1 MDGTTAGRLELTR
14 PAPRPTPP
22 SDGSFL
28 GAVHDPAVTSQPSA
42 PSQPQFS
49 QLTPVYAAT
58 PANTPADIPQPP
70 VKGIEFVQAVTP
82 TPSTPPVQAPIIE
95 PRTQLTPAVVVDQ
108 PFKPQ
113 APILPPTPLAT
124 NSPAD
129 TNLPPSTPSPA
140 GPPLPPMP
148 PVTPTPFQ
156 PPEEPKKP
164 DAAQESQDPAGD
176 AVEQSMNEVNN
187 LDSIATIEKHI
198 DSVDIDQKVAAKIE
212 QQSAPPV
219 PVEAPEPPKVEEP
232 AAPVVPEP
240 AAPDKAEEVKT
251 YFQNTFN
258 SGGEVSSAAPVAP
271 MGGGSGSKFSLSNLN
286 PKVRLAAIVAVIVLV
301 VGIGGFFAISAVMN
315 GQNTNNV
322 AREDETPI
330 VVPSDED
337 EEETPITET
346 PIEEEEQ
353 EEPTTPI
360 FTPQPEPTPTP
371 APTPTPVASDKVP
384 TVANSGLNDQDV
396 AAMPRYLRIAKIGV
410 NAHVEHIGVTSSGAM
425 GVPSD
430 MWNAGWYVGS
440 AKPGQGG
447 AVFMDGHSTASR
459 SGLFGQLDTLVAGD
473 VLEVQRNDGQTIKYK
488 VAKIKIVN
496 RNDVDMAAM
505 MLPYDLSKNGLNIL
519 SCTGRWIESE
529 KTLENRVMV
538 FALQV

>member
-1 MDGTTAGRLELTR
+1 MDGTTAGRLELAR
-14 PAPRPTPP
+14 PAPRPTPPP

-28 GAVHDPAVTSQPSA
+28 GAVHDPSVSSPPPA
-42 PSQPQFS
+42 PTQPQFS

-70 VKGIEFVQAVTP
+70 VKGIEFVQAPTP
-82 TPSTPPVQAPIIE
+82 TPVVVTPPTPIIQS
-95 PRTQLTPAVVVDQ
+95 RTTVTPSVVVDQ

-129 TNLPPSTPSPA
+129 TNLPPATPTPS
-140 GPPLPPMP
+140 GPPMP
-148 PVTPTPFQ
+148 PMPPLTPTPFT
-156 PPEEPKKP
+156 PPEEPKRP
-164 DAAQESQDPAGD
+164 EPTQEVSQDPAGD
-176 AVEQSMNEVNN
+176 AVEQSMNEVDN
-187 LDSIATIEKHI
+187 LASIATIEKHL
-198 DSVDIDQKVAAKIE
+198 DSVDIDQKVNAKLE
-212 QQSAPPV
+212 QQAAP
-219 PVEAPEPPKVEEP
+219 AITSEPPTPEEPVTPAVEPAVPEKVEE
-232 AAPVVPEP
+232 VRS
-240 AAPDKAEEVKT
+240 

-258 SGGEVSSAAPVAP
+258 GGEPSATPP
-271 MGGGSGSKFSLSNLN
+271 TTPIGGGGGSKFSFGNLN
-286 PKVRLAAIVAVIVLV
+286 PKTVRLVAIIAAIVLIVGV
-301 VGIGGFFAISAVMN
+301 GGFFAIGAIMN
-315 GQNTNNV
+315 GQKSDDI
-322 AREDETPI
+322 AIDKTPI
-330 VVPSDED
+330 VETPSDDE
-337 EEETPITET
+337 EEETPIVET
-346 PIEEEEQ
+346 PIVEEEE

-360 FTPQPEPTPTP
+360 FTPEPTPTP
-371 APTPTPVASDKVP
+371 TPTPTPVASPTVP
-384 TVANSGLNDQDV
+384 TVANSGLNDADI
-396 AAMPRYLRIAKIGV
+396 AAQPRYLRIAKLSV

-459 SGLFGQLDTLVAGD
+459 SGLFGHLDTLVAGD
-473 VLEVQRNDGQTIKYK
+473 ELEVQRNDGQTIKYR

-519 SCTGRWIESE
+519 SCTGQWIESE
-529 KTLENRVMV
+529 QTLENRVMV